1 MTRRPFPAYIIAV
14 STSFA
19 VILGFWS
26 FGNDSNVSVQTA
38 KLTNRQNVELNEKR
52 SSNSEGILR
61 GKRMLVDLSAISGD
75 GNDAKIELVYQTPD
89 GYSPGLRTKALLFMA
104 HGCSHAA
111 TDMFDRSESC
121 QECIGLP
128 IEKRIVRTALEK
140 GFAVVAVTSVD
151 RYKHILAF
159 ILLTSCA

>member
-1 MTRRPFPAYIIAV
+1 MIRRPFPAYMIAV

-26 FGNDSNVSVQTA
+26 FGNDSDVSVQSA
-38 KLTNRQNVELNEKR
+38 KSTNRQNELNVKR
-52 SSNSEGILR
+52 SSNSEGILN
-61 GKRMLVDLSAISGD
+61 GKRMLVDLIAIAGD

-140 GFAVVAVTSVD
+140 GFSVVAVTSVD